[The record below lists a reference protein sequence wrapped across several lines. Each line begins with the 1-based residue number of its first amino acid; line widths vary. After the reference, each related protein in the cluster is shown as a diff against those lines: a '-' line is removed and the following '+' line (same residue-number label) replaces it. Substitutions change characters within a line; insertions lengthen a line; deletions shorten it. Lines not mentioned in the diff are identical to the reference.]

1 MSQDAAVAEFE
12 YPITVEES
20 GPAAKK
26 VTIEIPEDRIKS
38 KMEEQFN
45 ELQEVAHLPGFR
57 AGKAPRALLEKRF
70 AGELRKQVRDTLIRE
85 SYQQALEKHS
95 LKVIGE
101 PEFENEANLNLPESG
116 ALKYTFSVEVT
127 PEITLPDLSEL
138 TVKKP
143 IIKVTDEH
151 VQQALKNLREQQGTL
166 VPAEGR
172 GVKENDYITADIAI
186 KLGDELVGNQF
197 DSQLIARSSKIG
209 DIEVKDL
216 AQQLEGAKVEETRA
230 IKATAPENH
239 PAEKIRNQEV
249 TIEVKIKDIK
259 ELELATIDEDFL
271 ESLGF
276 TNAEELNEELRKQ
289 MIERIDNDVK
299 VAMHNQVRAHLI
311 KNLNVELPAKLSKS
325 QESRIVNRRAN
336 ELMMRGMGVEQIRGN
351 LDRLTAGAA
360 DQAKN
365 ELKLFF
371 ALSKV
376 AADNGIEVDESE
388 VNGQIA
394 YMAMMQN
401 QRPEKLKQSMAN
413 SGQLSDLWLSLRERK
428 ALDKLLEGAKI
439 EEVEVKGDDAQ
450 SVSPDAKDIDHTSGG
465 EASGSASEASASEEA
480 KASDAT

>member
-1 MSQDAAVAEFE
+1 MSQDAAVAEYE
-12 YPITVEES
+12 YPISIEDS

-26 VTIEIPEDRIKS
+26 VSIEIPEDRIKT
-38 KMEEQFN
+38 KMEEQFA

-70 AGELRKQVRDTLIRE
+70 AADLKKQVRDTLIRE
-85 SYQQALEKHS
+85 AYQQALEKNS

-101 PEFENEANLNLPESG
+101 PEFDENEKLELPASG
-116 ALKYTFSVEVT
+116 PLKFSFNIEVT
-127 PEITLPDLSEL
+127 PTIEIPNLADL

-143 IIKVTDEH
+143 IIKVNDEH
-151 VQQALKNLREQQGTL
+151 VQQALQNLREQQGTL
-166 VPAEGR
+166 IPVEGR
-172 GVKENDYITADIAI
+172 GVKEKDFLTADIAI
-186 KLGDELVGNQF
+186 KLGDELIGNQF
-197 DSQLIARSSKIG
+197 DTQVVARSSKIG

-216 AQQLEGAKVEETRA
+216 AEQLAGANVDETRTV
-230 IKATAPENH
+230 KATAPDNH
-239 PAEKIRNQEV
+239 PAEKIRGKEV
-249 TIEVKIKDIK
+249 NIEIKVKDIK

-271 ESLGF
+271 DSLGF
-276 TNAEELNEELRKQ
+276 TTADELNEELRKQ
-289 MIERIDNDVK
+289 MVERIENDVK
-299 VAMHNQVRAHLI
+299 VAMHNQVRSHLI
-311 KNLNVELPAKLSKS
+311 KNINVELPAKLSKS

-336 ELMMRGMGVEQIRGN
+336 ELMMRGMQVEQIRAN

-376 AADNGIEVDESE
+376 AAENELEVDEAE

-439 EEVEVKGDDAQ
+439 EEVEIKGDDAQ
-450 SVSPDAKDIDHTSGG
+450 SVSPEAKDVEHQSQGEG
-465 EASGSASEASASEEA
+465 EAKSASDEGATGG
-480 KASDAT
+480 ASDAT

>member
-12 YPITVEES
+12 YPISVEDS

-26 VTIEIPEDRIKS
+26 ITIEIPEDRIKS

-45 ELQEVAHLPGFR
+45 ELQEVATLPGFR

-70 AGELRKQVRDTLIRE
+70 AGDLKKQVRDTLVRE

-101 PEFENEANLNLPESG
+101 PEFDNEGALELPTSG

-127 PEITLPDLSEL
+127 PEIALPDLAEL

-151 VQQALKNLREQQGTL
+151 VEQALQNLREQQGTL
-166 VPAEGR
+166 IPVDGR
-172 GVKENDYITADIAI
+172 GVKEKDYITADIAI
-186 KLGDELVGNQF
+186 KLGDELIGNQF
-197 DSQLIARSSKIG
+197 DTQVIARSSKIG
-209 DIEVKDL
+209 DIEIKDL
-216 AQQLEGAKVEETRA
+216 GEQLAGANVDETRT
-230 IKATAPENH
+230 IKATAPDNH
-239 PAEKIRNQEV
+239 PAEKIRGQEV
-249 TIEVKIKDIK
+249 TIEIKVKDIK
-259 ELELATIDEDFL
+259 ELELATIDEEFL
-271 ESLGF
+271 DALGF
-276 TNAEELNEELRKQ
+276 VNAQELNEELRKQ
-289 MIERIDNDVK
+289 MVERIENDVK
-299 VAMHNQVRAHLI
+299 VAMHNQVRAYLN

-336 ELMMRGMGVEQIRGN
+336 ELMMRGMGVEQIRAN

-360 DQAKN
+360 DQARN

-371 ALSKV
+371 ALSKI
-376 AADNGIEVDESE
+376 AADNNIEVDESE

-401 QRPEKLKQSMAN
+401 QRPEKLKQTMAN
-413 SGQLSDLWLSLRERK
+413 SGQLSDLWLSLREKK
-428 ALDKLLEGAKI
+428 ALDKLLETAKI
-439 EEVEVKGDDAQ
+439 EEVEIKGDDAQ
-450 SVSPDAKDIDHTSGG
+450 SVSPDAKDIDEHSQG
-465 EASGSASEASASEEA
+465 ETPSDEA
-480 KASDAT
+480 KGSDAT

>member
-12 YPITVEES
+12 YPITVEDA

-26 VTIEIPEDRIKS
+26 ITIEIPEDRIKN
-38 KMEEQFN
+38 KMQEQFA

-70 AGELRKQVRDTLIRE
+70 AGELKKQVRDTLIRE
-85 SYQQALEKHS
+85 SYQQALEKNS

-116 ALKYTFSVEVT
+116 PLKYTFNIEVT
-127 PEITLPDLSEL
+127 PEITLPNLAEL

-143 IIKVTDEH
+143 VIKVNDEH
-151 VQQALKNLREQQGTL
+151 VQQALQNLREQQGTL
-166 VPAEGR
+166 IPVDGR
-172 GVKENDYITADIAI
+172 GVKEKDYVTCDITI
-186 KLGDELVGNQF
+186 KLGDELIGNQF
-197 DSQLIARSSKIG
+197 DSQVVARSSKIG

-216 AQQLEGAKVEETRA
+216 AKQLEGAKVDETRT

-239 PAEKIRNQEV
+239 PAEKIRGKEV
-249 TIEVKIKDIK
+249 DIEIKVKDIK
-259 ELELATIDEDFL
+259 ELELATIDAEFL

-276 TNAEELNEELRKQ
+276 VSADELNDELRKQ
-289 MIERIDNDVK
+289 MVERIDNDIK
-299 VAMHNQVRAHLI
+299 VAMHNQVRSYLN

-336 ELMMRGMGVEQIRGN
+336 ELLMRGTPVEQIRAN
-351 LDRLTAGAA
+351 IDRLTAGAA

-376 AADNGIEVDESE
+376 AADNELEVDESE

-401 QRPEKLKQSMAN
+401 QRPEKLKQTMAN

-428 ALDKLLEGAKI
+428 ALDKLLESAKI

-450 SVSPDAKDIDHTSGG
+450 SVSPDAKDMDHS
-465 EASGSASEASASEEA
+465 
-480 KASDAT
+480 SDAT

>member
-12 YPITVEES
+12 YPITIEDS

-26 VTIEIPEDRIKS
+26 VSIEIPEDRIKT
-38 KMEEQFN
+38 KIEEQFN

-70 AGELRKQVRDTLIRE
+70 AGELRKQVRDTLVRE
-85 SYQQALEKHS
+85 AYQQALEKNA

-101 PEFENEANLNLPESG
+101 PEFTENEKLELPESG
-116 ALKYTFSVEVT
+116 PLKFSFNVEVT
-127 PEITLPDLSEL
+127 PNIEIPNLAEL

-151 VQQALKNLREQQGTL
+151 VEQALQNLREQQGTL
-166 VPAEGR
+166 VPVEGR
-172 GVKENDYITADIAI
+172 GVKEKDYVTADITI
-186 KLGDELVGNQF
+186 KLGDELIGNQF
-197 DSQLIARSSKIG
+197 DSQIVARAAKIG
-209 DIEVKDL
+209 DIDVKDL
-216 AQQLEGAKVEETRA
+216 AEQLAGANVDDTKT

-239 PAEKIRNQEV
+239 PAEKIRGKEIE
-249 TIEVKIKDIK
+249 IEVKVKDIK

-271 ESLGF
+271 DALGF
-276 TNAEELNEELRKQ
+276 VNAQELNEELRKQ

-299 VAMHNQVRAHLI
+299 VAMHNQVRSHLI
-311 KNLNVELPAKLSKS
+311 KSINVDLPAKLSKS

-336 ELMMRGMGVEQIRGN
+336 ELMMRGMGVDQIRAN

-376 AADNGIEVDESE
+376 AADNELDVDEAE

-394 YMAMMQN
+394 YMAMMRN
-401 QRPEKLKQSMAN
+401 QRPEKLKQEMAN
-413 SGQLSDLWLSLRERK
+413 NGQLQDLWLSLRERK

-439 EEVEVKGDDAQ
+439 EEVEIKGDDAQ
-450 SVSPDAKDIDHTSGG
+450 SVSPDAKDVDEHSHTDGEKG
-465 EASGSASEASASEEA
+465 EAKGS
-480 KASDAT
+480 ASDAT